1 MNFCSINKNCVEM
14 NTEEAFPTG
23 LDKMKT
29 HELYPLFFPK
39 SVAIVGVS
47 ENMHYGAS
55 SFLQALNTLNYSKF
69 GNLYP
74 VNPRH
79 AGKKLHGYTC
89 YPSIESLPE
98 TPDYILSGLPAAKTP
113 ALLKE
118 AIIKGARFVVV
129 FTSGFNEVSND
140 EGKALHKEIISILDS
155 DENKD
160 ETGRKKTRVIGP
172 NCLGV
177 YNPSAGMAYF
187 NDQHRNVNGRVSVL
201 SQSGGQAI
209 NISSFFSERNFP
221 VRMAISVGNMLDL
234 DIAEIFDFYYHDP
247 HTQAIV
253 CYVEGIPE
261 NSGRR
266 LFDLIKKITKKK
278 AVLIWKTGRTKASL
292 KAISSHTGSLAGDSK
307 IFSSA
312 MRQAG
317 AILPRSLEALFD
329 AASAIM
335 LSPLPR
341 DRSMHNNNMKNR
353 SHMLADVV
361 KNNVPDKKDPD
372 KKNVDLKAGI
382 IVCGGGF
389 SVDIIDTF
397 SLLGIKKA
405 DFSSDTLKKMGEVL
419 PDDINTFIVNP
430 VDMGDKGYDHHVF
443 GKILELCAADENVD
457 FIVTACEPERYARF
471 GQWLNQPNLELKHA
485 EVIKDVREKFQK
497 PIFVIGL
504 AVSRDPEVYSRRIKF
519 SNLMRQLNVPS
530 FPTVERAA
538 YAALSFTI
546 HAKNVANHSM
556 V

>member
-1 MNFCSINKNCVEM
+1 MNFCSIDKNCVEM
-14 NTEEAFPTG
+14 GTQESFPAE
-23 LDKMKT
+23 LDKLKS
-29 HELYPLFFPK
+29 HKLYPLFFPK
-39 SVAIVGVS
+39 SVALVGVS

-55 SFLQALNTLNYSKF
+55 SFLQAMDAMKYASF
-69 GNLYP
+69 GNIYP
-74 VNPRH
+74 VNPKY

-89 YPSIESLPE
+89 YPSLESLPE

-113 ALLKE
+113 GLLKE
-118 AIIKGARFVVV
+118 AIIKGAGFVTV
-129 FTSGFNEVSND
+129 FTSGFGEVSTD
-140 EGKALHKEIISILDS
+140 ESKLLQKEIVSILDS

-187 NDQHRNVNGRVSVL
+187 NDQHSNVNGRVSIL

-221 VRMAISVGNMLDL
+221 VRMTISVGNMIDV
-234 DIAEIFDFYYHDP
+234 DITEIFDFYYHDP
-247 HTQAIV
+247 QTQAIV

-292 KAISSHTGSLAGDSK
+292 NAISSHTGSLAGNAR

-335 LSPLPR
+335 LSPLPNGR
-341 DRSMHNNNMKNR
+341 LVNHNMKH
-353 SHMLADVV
+353 SSTMLPYTT
-361 KNNVPDKKDPD
+361 KNNISDKKTDG
-372 KKNVDLKAGI
+372 LKAAI
-382 IVCGGGF
+382 MVCGGGF

-397 SLLGIKKA
+397 SLLGIQKA

-419 PDDINTFIVNP
+419 PGDVNTFIVNP
-430 VDMGDKGYDHHVF
+430 VDMGDKGYDYHVF
-443 GKILELCAADENVD
+443 GKVLELCAADEHVD

-471 GQWLNQPNLELKHA
+471 SQWLNQPSLELKHA
-485 EVIKDVREKFQK
+485 EIIKNVREKFQK

-504 AVSRDPEVYSRRIKF
+504 AVSRDPEVYLQRIKF
-519 SNLMRQLNVPS
+519 SNLMWQVNVPS

-546 HAKNVANHSM
+546 HAKNMASHSM
-556 V
+556 I